1 VLKKLL
7 AWVAVLL
14 VAALLAV
21 PALAQENGASA
32 GGLTAAPGENAFGA
46 GGSDSAFT
54 AAICRT
60 LQQDPAVWKQNL
72 EMDPGLAE
80 RCPSPA

>member
-32 GGLTAAPGENAFGA
+32 GGLTAAGENAFGA